1 MTRYLCPMLR
11 TCMIMLLLSGP
22 IWTMAQPVMEGFSVY
37 SVDRKTRVSVRTKQ
51 DKTFV
56 IDKAGDTTCVIP
68 VALKGSVAVSKDGR
82 TIAEWVAEGDTARLR
97 RPRLTFYRQCKEA
110 LITYT
115 DPSIANE
122 MARWGGKGFIRNDSL
137 YHQMAKN
144 PFFLDGEKLFM
155 GMADG
160 TMAVFDMKS
169 LQVVYAGSGA
179 NHFKQNYFSIP
190 ARPYSEPKP

>member
-1 MTRYLCPMLR
+1 MLR
-11 TCMIMLLLSGP
+11 QFLVTLFLFGP
-22 IWTMAQPVMEGFSVY
+22 IITLAQPIMEGFSVY
-37 SVDRKTRVSVRTKQ
+37 SMDRMTRVSVRTRQNKS
-51 DKTFV
+51 FL
-56 IDKAGDTTCVIP
+56 IDKHGDTTCVIP
-68 VALKGSVAVSKDGR
+68 VALKGSVAISKDGR

-110 LITYT
+110 LVTYT

-137 YHQMAKN
+137 YHQMAQN
-144 PFFLDGEKLFM
+144 PFFLDGEKLFL
-155 GMADG
+155 GMEDG

-179 NHFKQNYFSIP
+179 NHFKQNYHAIP
-190 ARPYSEPKP
+190 AGPYSEPKP

>member
-1 MTRYLCPMLR
+1 MTRYLCRMLR
-11 TCMIMLLLSGP
+11 QCIVLSLILGP
-22 IWTMAQPVMEGFSVY
+22 IWAMAQPVMEGYSVY
-37 SVDRKTRVSVRTKQ
+37 SIDRNTRVSVRTRQ
-51 DKTFV
+51 NRTFV
-56 IDKAGDTTCVIP
+56 IDKHGDTTCVIP

-110 LITYT
+110 LVTYT

-122 MARWGGKGFIRNDSL
+122 MARWGGKGFLRNDSL

-144 PFFLDGEKLFM
+144 PFFLDGEKLFL
-155 GMADG
+155 GMEDG
-160 TMAVFDMKS
+160 TMAVFDMKN
-169 LQVVYAGSGA
+169 LQVVFAGSGA

-190 ARPYSEPKP
+190 ARPHSEPRP